1 MNSIP
6 EGLEVEVE
14 QQQSEAAIPSH
25 HPEKF
30 EGEEQ
35 STTSDDLILSRL
47 GKKPVLKRRF
57 GLIPIIAFNCL
68 NLNSW
73 GTAFQ
78 VIGIG
83 LTNGGPGG
91 SIWGW
96 IFVWCGA
103 SAVFSCL
110 AELASMSP
118 TSAGQYHWSSLLAP
132 ASTQKFISYVTG
144 WLTVLGWQAGI
155 SASCYISGTIIQA
168 LIGLVN
174 TSYDPQLWHGTLLV
188 YGVLAVCFFFTVILG
203 KFLHLVETTLLVIYV
218 LGFFVVL
225 IPMVALA
232 PQHAT
237 GKTVFTTFINGG
249 GWPTQGLSFFVGI
262 SGWAFATL
270 GADGAVHMSEEV
282 HNAAVTVPRSIMIGL
297 AVNSIIGTAMLL
309 AELFCIPDPV
319 GLVDM
324 GLSYPFVQ
332 VFLDSTNSV
341 VGSALMITVIIVV
354 QIGLN
359 ISNVAAASRILW
371 AFSRDRG
378 VPGWRYVSQV
388 EGKSRLPLTAII
400 ISTVVPL
407 LLVLISIG
415 SYVAFNDVISLT
427 IDSLFSSYLLVCS
440 LLLWRRCTG
449 TIAPHSEH
457 SVNAPGAAGKLT
469 WGPYHIRGAFG
480 IFVNCVACVYMT
492 IILFFSVWPPV
503 TPTTAAG
510 MNYAIVMFSGV
521 GVLAAVY
528 YLAWARKTYKGPVV
542 ETFEL

>member
-1 MNSIP
+1 
-6 EGLEVEVE
+6 
-14 QQQSEAAIPSH
+14 
-25 HPEKF
+25 
-30 EGEEQ
+30 
-35 STTSDDLILSRL
+35 
-47 GKKPVLKRRF
+47 
-57 GLIPIIAFNCL
+57 
-68 NLNSW
+68 
-73 GTAFQ
+73 
-78 VIGIG
+78 
-83 LTNGGPGG
+83 
-91 SIWGW
+91 
-96 IFVWCGA
+96 
-103 SAVFSCL
+103 
-110 AELASMSP
+110 
-118 TSAGQYHWSSLLAP
+118 
-132 ASTQKFISYVTG
+132 
-144 WLTVLGWQAGI
+144 
-155 SASCYISGTIIQA
+155 
-168 LIGLVN
+168 
-174 TSYDPQLWHGTLLV
+174 
-188 YGVLAVCFFFTVILG
+188 
-203 KFLHLVETTLLVIYV
+203 
-218 LGFFVVL
+218 
-225 IPMVALA
+225 
-232 PQHAT
+232 
-237 GKTVFTTFINGG
+237 
-249 GWPTQGLSFFVGI
+249 
-262 SGWAFATL
+262 
-270 GADGAVHMSEEV
+270 MSEEV

-492 IILFFSVWPPV
+492 IILFFSVWYV
-503 TPTTAAG
+503 
-510 MNYAIVMFSGV
+510 NSSGN
-521 GVLAAVY
+521 
-528 YLAWARKTYKGPVV
+528 
-542 ETFEL
+542 E